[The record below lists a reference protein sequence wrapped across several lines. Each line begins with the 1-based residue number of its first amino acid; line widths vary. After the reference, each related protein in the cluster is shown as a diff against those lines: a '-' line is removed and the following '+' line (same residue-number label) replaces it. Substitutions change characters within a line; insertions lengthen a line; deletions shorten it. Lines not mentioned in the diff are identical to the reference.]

1 MMIALAVIAYA
12 ALRTEEGSTSDII
25 DGEQEDVQIN
35 TLRTYFHAAI
45 IKIWLPD
52 SNKWID
58 TLCDLGAATSVMKAS
73 TLGRAATRAGRLTK
87 QFSRLIA
94 ANGASIGR
102 VLGRTRVKMQ
112 FCKSGPTIEH
122 EVSVVESNMVPDL
135 LGVDFF
141 EKYGAEI
148 SFATKSL
155 TLLVNGEQV
164 EVPFSVE
171 GRSFESKTISN
182 LQLDCK
188 ARVTARQ
195 RITLLPGFKIAVR
208 ADVRT
213 SSRSLHRSQSFVAE
227 SKITAEI
234 RAAHEETNDLET
246 GLKKL
251 LGVMRAIPR
260 ALVSPV
266 WEEGEKGPSVTLILE
281 NRGTKV
287 IDVHP
292 GQELAELTEVQLHEG
307 DSYDMVSLEEL
318 KKQGLSPSQMAR
330 V

>member
-1 MMIALAVIAYA
+1 
-12 ALRTEEGSTSDII
+12 
-25 DGEQEDVQIN
+25 VQIN
-35 TLRTYFHAAI
+35 TLRTDFHAAT
-45 IKIWLPD
+45 IKTWLPD

-73 TLGRAATRAGRLTK
+73 TLGRAATRAGRPTK

-122 EVSVVESNMVPDL
+122 EVSVVDSNMVPDL
-135 LGVDFF
+135 LGVDLF
-141 EKYGAEI
+141 EEYGAEI

-188 ARVTARQ
+188 ARVTARRLATTPPLSYHSTTK
-195 RITLLPGFKIAVR
+195 RIC
-208 ADVRT
+208 
-213 SSRSLHRSQSFVAE
+213 
-227 SKITAEI
+227 
-234 RAAHEETNDLET
+234 
-246 GLKKL
+246 
-251 LGVMRAIPR
+251 
-260 ALVSPV
+260 
-266 WEEGEKGPSVTLILE
+266 
-281 NRGTKV
+281 
-287 IDVHP
+287 VHS
-292 GQELAELTEVQLHEG
+292 TT
-307 DSYDMVSLEEL
+307 
-318 KKQGLSPSQMAR
+318 
-330 V
+330 